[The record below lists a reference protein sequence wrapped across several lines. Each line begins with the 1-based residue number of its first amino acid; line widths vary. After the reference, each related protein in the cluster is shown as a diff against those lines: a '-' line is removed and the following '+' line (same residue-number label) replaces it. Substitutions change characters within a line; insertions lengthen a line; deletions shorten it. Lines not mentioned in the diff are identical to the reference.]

1 MPERTFSAPTGQT
14 PPEIE
19 VRNPAGSVTVEA
31 REGAD
36 QIEVWV
42 EALDSAAEDLLD
54 QVEISA
60 DAGSPESPDS
70 PVRLR
75 VLVPQRRL
83 FRSASFDV
91 TVTTPPGAK
100 VRVSAMSADVDVR
113 GAMGRVDLTGA
124 SGDLTLESST
134 EAHVRTASGDVRV
147 GTASGRATIAS
158 ASGDVRIG
166 SASGGVHG
174 RTASG
179 DIEVDECVGDMSL
192 TTASGDLLVG
202 VTTGGSVHVTSV
214 SGDATIGVVPGLRVW
229 LDLSSVSGRMDSAL
243 DGDESAGDEGPADLS
258 ITMRSVSGDL
268 RVHRAAG
275 AAAA

>member
-1 MPERTFSAPTGQT
+1 MPDRSFTTPAGQA

-19 VRNPAGSVTVEA
+19 VRNPAGTVSVEA
-31 REGAD
+31 HEGAETID
-36 QIEVWV
+36 VHV
-42 EALDSAAEDLLD
+42 EALDSSAEDLLD

-60 DAGSPESPDS
+60 DAPDRADS

-83 FRSASFDV
+83 FRSPAFEI
-91 TVTTPPGAK
+91 TVTTPPGAR
-100 VRVSAMSADVDVR
+100 VRVSAMSAGVDVR
-113 GAMGRVDLTGA
+113 GAMGRVELTGA
-124 SGDLTLESST
+124 SGDLAVERGTD
-134 EAHVRTASGDVRV
+134 AHVRTASGDVRI
-147 GTASGRATIAS
+147 GTLSGRATVAS

-166 SASGGVHG
+166 SASGGLRG

-179 DIEVDECVGDMSL
+179 DIELDACSGDVSL
-192 TTASGDLLVG
+192 TTASGDLTIG
-202 VTTGGSVHVTSV
+202 QTTGGSVHVTSV

-229 LDLSSVSGRMDSAL
+229 LDLSSVSGDMDSTL
-243 DGDESAGDEGPADLS
+243 DGDDSGSDEGPADLS
-258 ITMRSVSGDL
+258 VTMRSMSGDL

>member
-19 VRNPAGSVTVEA
+19 VRNPAGTVTVEA
-31 REGAD
+31 RDGAD

-42 EALDSAAEDLLD
+42 EALDSAAEDVLD
-54 QVEISA
+54 EVEISA
-60 DAGSPESPDS
+60 DAGSPDRPDA

-83 FRSASFDV
+83 FRSASFAV
-91 TVTTPPGAK
+91 TVTTPPGAR

-113 GAMGRVDLTGA
+113 GAMGRVELTGA
-124 SGDLTLESST
+124 SGDLTLGSST
-134 EAHVRTASGDVRV
+134 EAHVRSASGDIRV
-147 GTASGRATIAS
+147 DSVSGRATIAS

-192 TTASGDLLVG
+192 TTASGDLTVG
-202 VTTGGSVHVTSV
+202 LISGGSVKVTSV

-229 LDLSSVSGRMDSAL
+229 LDLSSVSGSMDSTL
-243 DGDESAGDEGPADLS
+243 DGDAAGGDEGPADLS